1 MRLVNVLKRTTVLN
15 AEEEKLSGGS
25 GRLRF
30 GLLGLTIAILM
41 ATTVFSILTLRQEY
55 NASSSRYDSVV
66 WGATHTR
73 SELSLFLSTLDNY
86 VLGTAGMSQP
96 EFQQRLGYLKQRLPT
111 FLEAMRSDKGDS
123 LGAGSIAASIART
136 FEVNDQR
143 LTALQTGDF
152 RTYSSVRKD
161 LVALFQSL
169 QQLTNSSELT
179 VTQSRVDRLEP
190 IYFELLLS
198 AVATLLGSGTLVWFL
213 IREIRR
219 TRRLYRKVARAE
231 ARESAARTQL
241 LEAIEA
247 MTDGFALYD
256 ADDRLILFNT
266 KYREFYS
273 TDASHIVEGQRFE
286 DIIRRTASQRVLT
299 DGREPEVW
307 VAERVERHRNPRG
320 PVETQLTDNRWLLV
334 GEFRTED
341 GGRVSVHT
349 DITAQ
354 KENESALTEAKER
367 AEDANVAKS
376 RFLAM
381 MSHEIRTPMNGV
393 LGMTNLLMETPLNGE
408 QRQYAETVRLSGE
421 ALLTIIND
429 ILDFSKLEAGRLELE
444 SVAFDLSDLVDGVTD
459 LLSARAFER
468 GIEAVVILD
477 PAIPKVLN
485 GDPTRIRQVLLNFAG
500 NAIKFTDTG
509 GVTLDVS
516 LAGGTAEAP
525 VIRFDVRDTGIGIP
539 KDRQSALFQEFTQV
553 DASTAR
559 RYGGT
564 GLGLAICKR
573 LVGLMDGQIGLE
585 SVEGEGSTF
594 WFEAVLASAEQPA
607 SDPLAGL
614 LRMTDGRSVAILS
627 ANEVLRDGLAARA
640 RSLGLT
646 VAHQASDMQPPSET
660 VDHLLI
666 AGELVETAE
675 LSSVRA
681 LRRMISGRM
690 LIALPPAQRGRVD
703 DLLAR
708 GFDGFITRP
717 ARLLPLARALTG
729 RDLENIATQTVRAE
743 QIGDLAAQGS
753 RVLVTDDNKINLQVA
768 RIMLQKAGYVVET
781 AEDGRAAVA
790 AISKSP
796 FEVVLMDVQMPDMDG
811 FEATARIRALGGNRA
826 AVPIV
831 AVTANAM
838 PEHREECLAK
848 GMDDFIA
855 KPFDKVELL
864 QLVARWAVIGG
875 RATGGP
881 PAGEVP
887 VGDLVG
893 AVGED
898 SGAVTPNVQ
907 ASAAPVAGA
916 VVGAVADDD
925 SKTPLIDHAVLDQFA
940 HDVGEEILPDL
951 INDFMEDTLSRLK
964 KLQARPDA
972 TNREDLE
979 REAHSLKGSAGTVGG
994 MRLYEA
1000 AQVAEDLFENND
1012 LEGAIAAV
1020 TALTPVAEATVAAY
1034 VKILAGRAA

>member
-1 MRLVNVLKRTTVLN
+1 MRLVNVLQRKSVVDAGEDN
-15 AEEEKLSGGS
+15 LSDGS
-25 GRLRF
+25 GRVRF
-30 GLLGLTIAILM
+30 ALLGLTIAILM
-41 ATTVFSILTLRQEY
+41 AATVFSILTLRQEY

-96 EFQQRLGYLKQRLPT
+96 EFQQRLGYMKQRLPT
-111 FLEAMRSDKGDS
+111 FLDAMQSDKGDS
-123 LGAGSIAASIART
+123 LGAGSIAASITRT

-143 LTALQTGDF
+143 RMTVQTGDF
-152 RTYSSVRKD
+152 RTYSAIRKD
-161 LVALFQSL
+161 LVALCQSL
-169 QQLTNSSELT
+169 QQLTNSTELT

-198 AVATLLGSGTLVWFL
+198 AIATLIGSGTLVCFL

-247 MTDGFALYD
+247 TTDGFALYD
-256 ADDRLILFNT
+256 AEDRLILFNT

-273 TDASHIVEGQRFE
+273 SDTMQIARGQRFE
-286 DIIRRTASQRVLT
+286 DIVRLTASRRIRL
-299 DGREPEVW
+299 DARGPASW
-307 VAERVERHRNPRG
+307 IAERLERHRNPRG
-320 PVETQLTDNRWLLV
+320 PVETQLIDNRWLLV

-354 KENESALTEAKER
+354 KENETALMEAKER

-393 LGMTNLLMETPLNGE
+393 LGMTNLLMETPLSGE

-444 SVAFDLSDLVDGVTD
+444 NVAFDLSDLVDGVTD
-459 LLSARAFER
+459 LLSARAFES
-468 GIEAVVILD
+468 GIEIVVILD
-477 PAIPKVLN
+477 PSIPKVLK

-516 LAGGTAEAP
+516 LAGGTTDAP
-525 VIRFDVRDTGIGIP
+525 IIRFDVRDTGIGIP

-573 LVGLMDGQIGLE
+573 LVGLMDGRIGLE

-594 WFEAVLASAEQPA
+594 WFEATLASAEQPA

-614 LRMTDGRSVAILS
+614 VRMTDGRSVAILS
-627 ANEVLRDGLAARA
+627 ANEVLGNGLAARA
-640 RSLGLT
+640 RNLGLIVSHMAT
-646 VAHQASDMQPPSET
+646 DLQPPSET

-666 AGELVETAE
+666 AGELVEAAD
-675 LSSVRA
+675 LSAIRA
-681 LRRMISGRM
+681 LRRQVSGRM
-690 LIALPPAQRGRVD
+690 LIALAPAQRGRVD

-717 ARLLPLARALTG
+717 VRLQPLARAVTG
-729 RDLENIATQTVRAE
+729 RDLENVSTQSARSE
-743 QIGDLAAQGS
+743 QIGDIAAQGS
-753 RVLVTDDNKINLQVA
+753 RVLVTDDNRINLQVA
-768 RIMLQKAGYVVET
+768 RIMLEKAGYVVET

-790 AISKSP
+790 AVSASP

-826 AVPIV
+826 AVPII

-838 PEHREECLAK
+838 PEHREECLAQ
-848 GMDDFIA
+848 GIVDSRAVQPIIA
-855 KPFDKVELL
+855 DTGNGQ
-864 QLVARWAVIGG
+864 QLAMA
-875 RATGGP
+875 
-881 PAGEVP
+881 AGYQQQQ
-887 VGDLVG
+887 VGKRD
-893 AVGED
+893 
-898 SGAVTPNVQ
+898 
-907 ASAAPVAGA
+907 
-916 VVGAVADDD
+916 VV
-925 SKTPLIDHAVLDQFA
+925 
-940 HDVGEEILPDL
+940 
-951 INDFMEDTLSRLK
+951 
-964 KLQARPDA
+964 
-972 TNREDLE
+972 
-979 REAHSLKGSAGTVGG
+979 
-994 MRLYEA
+994 
-1000 AQVAEDLFENND
+1000 
-1012 LEGAIAAV
+1012 
-1020 TALTPVAEATVAAY
+1020 
-1034 VKILAGRAA
+1034 

>member
-1 MRLVNVLKRTTVLN
+1 M
-15 AEEEKLSGGS
+15 
-25 GRLRF
+25 RF

-111 FLEAMRSDKGDS
+111 FLVAMQSDKGDS
-123 LGAGSIAASIART
+123 LGAGSIAASIERT
-136 FEVNDQR
+136 FEVNDKR
-143 LTALQTGDF
+143 LMGLQTGDF
-152 RTYSSVRKD
+152 RSYSAIRTD
-161 LVALFQSL
+161 LVSLFQSL

-198 AVATLLGSGTLVWFL
+198 AVATLIGSGTLVWFL

-273 TDASHIVEGQRFE
+273 TGSGQVTEGQRFE
-286 DIIRRTASQRVLT
+286 DIIRQAASRRILT
-299 DGREPEVW
+299 DGRGPEVW
-307 VAERVERHRNPRG
+307 IAERLERHRNPRG

-354 KENESALTEAKER
+354 KENESALMEAKER

-408 QRQYAETVRLSGE
+408 QRQYADTVRLSGE

-459 LLSARAFER
+459 LLSARAFES

-477 PAIPKVLN
+477 PSIPKVLK

-516 LAGGTAEAP
+516 MAGGTPEAP

-539 KDRQSALFQEFTQV
+539 KDRQNALFQEFTQV

-573 LVGLMDGQIGLE
+573 LVGLMNGQIGLE

-594 WFEAVLASAEQPA
+594 WFEATLAAAEQPA
-607 SDPLAGL
+607 RDPLASL
-614 LRMTDGRSVAILS
+614 LRMTDGRTVAVLS
-627 ANEVLRDGLAARA
+627 ANSVLRDGLAARA
-640 RSLGLT
+640 RGLGLS
-646 VAHQASDMQPPSET
+646 VAHQAEDMQPPSET

-666 AGELVETAE
+666 AGELVESAQV
-675 LSSVRA
+675 SAIRA
-681 LRRMISGRM
+681 LRRMVSGRM
-690 LIALPPAQRGRVD
+690 LIALAPAHRGRAD

-717 ARLLPLARALTG
+717 VRQLALARAITG
-729 RDLENIATQTVRAE
+729 RDLEDAGPQQVGTE
-743 QIGDLAAQGS
+743 QIGDIAAQGS
-753 RVLVTDDNKINLQVA
+753 RVLITDDNRINLQVA
-768 RIMLQKAGYVVET
+768 RIMLQKAGYIVET

-864 QLVARWAVIGG
+864 QLVARWAVIGA

-881 PAGEVP
+881 AADNKAPAELNNAASDSGTPDKPEARAGETA
-887 VGDLVG
+887 GTLV
-893 AVGED
+893 D
-898 SGAVTPNVQ
+898 DTN
-907 ASAAPVAGA
+907 
-916 VVGAVADDD
+916 ADTGPAIAD
-925 SKTPLIDHAVLDQFA
+925 SKVPLIDHEILDQFA
-940 HDVGEEILPDL
+940 RDVGDEFLSDL
-951 INDFMEDTLSRLK
+951 INDFMEDTLARLE
-964 KLQARPDA
+964 KLQQAPDES
-972 TNREDLE
+972 NRAELE

-994 MRLYEA
+994 MRLFDA
-1000 AQVAEDLFENND
+1000 AQVAEDMFENND
-1012 LEGAIAAV
+1012 LDGARAAV
-1020 TALTPVAEATVAAY
+1020 AQLTPVAEATVAAY
-1034 VKILAGRAA
+1034 VKILAARAA